1 MQFFIYGQK
10 ELSHLKAKDER
21 LRQAIERIGLIQ
33 REVTPDLFE
42 ALIHSIVGQQIAAK
56 AHKTVWSRMKSELKC
71 ITPYSIEA
79 VNEDELKSFG
89 ISFRKA
95 NYIKNAALMVS
106 RGALDL
112 NGLQSL
118 SDDEVCAKLTCLKG
132 VGVWT
137 AEMLMLFSMQRP
149 NIISYGDYAI
159 RKGICMLYGY
169 EQLDKKL
176 FDKHKNNYAPYAST
190 ASLYLWAIAGGA

>member
-1 MQFFIYGQK
+1 MQFFNYGQT
-10 ELSHLKAKDER
+10 ELNYLKAKDQK
-21 LRQAIERIGLIQ
+21 LSQAIERIGHIH

-42 ALIHSIVGQQIAAK
+42 ALINSIVGQQIAAK
-56 AHKTVWSRMKSELKC
+56 AHKTVWSRMKAELEH

-79 VNEDELKSFG
+79 VNEDKLQSFG
-89 ISFRKA
+89 ISLRKA
-95 NYIKNAALMVS
+95 HYIKNAANAIFT
-106 RGALDL
+106 GALDL
-112 NGLQSL
+112 DELRTLN
-118 SDDEVCAKLTCLKG
+118 DDEVCSKLTCLKG

-149 NIISYGDYAI
+149 DIISYGDYAI

-176 FDKHKNNYAPYAST
+176 FDKHKRDYSPYAST
-190 ASLYLWAIAGGA
+190 ASLYLWAISGGA

>member
-1 MQFFIYGQK
+1 MQFFIYGKK
-10 ELSHLKAKDER
+10 ELSHLQAKDER
-21 LRQAIERIGLIQ
+21 LSQAIERIGLIQ

-56 AHKTVWSRMKSELKC
+56 AHKTVWSRMKAELKI
-71 ITPYSIEA
+71 ITPCSIEA
-79 VNEDELKSFG
+79 VNEDELQSFG

-95 NYIKNAALMVS
+95 NYIKNAAHMVS
-106 RGALDL
+106 SGAIDLDRL
-112 NGLQSL
+112 SSL
-118 SDDEVCAKLTCLKG
+118 SDEEVCAKLTCLKG

-149 NIISYGDYAI
+149 NIISYGYYAI
-159 RKGICMLYGY
+159 LKGIFMLYGY